1 MWKMLSNFKSKK
13 QTYMNNTIQLN
24 DVVMVSD
31 PCYTIPT
38 WCQTKL
44 TDVLPGEYIPM
55 VHKTSDTGGWGTRIA
70 VLQAV
75 HKDYINDS
83 LSWREYPGEVGVD
96 SGQAGIFSIESY
108 RNDEIAESITTPDS
122 KFNIGRDGDGDAWY
136 EKMCQFTLS
145 DNQWGSY
152 DTGVVSSSGIG
163 DGGYRCLVAKKNG
176 KIVGIAIDYLLFGS
190 TFRNK
195 DINTLREEFLMETA
209 N

>member
-1 MWKMLSNFKSKK
+1 MK
-13 QTYMNNTIQLN
+13 TINLEEE
-24 DVVMVSD
+24 VMVSD
-31 PCYTIPT
+31 PCYSIPT
-38 WCQTKL
+38 WCQIKL
-44 TDVLPGEYIPM
+44 TGVLPGEYIPM

-83 LSWREYPGEVGVD
+83 LSWRNYPGQVGVD
-96 SGQAGIFSIESY
+96 SGQAGIFSMSSY
-108 RNDEIAESITTPDS
+108 KNDAIASSITTPD
-122 KFNIGRDGDGDAWY
+122 KTYDGRPFTLGVKDRYGDEWY

-145 DNQWGSY
+145 TESWGMY
-152 DTGVVSSSGIG
+152 DKGVVSCSGIG